1 MTLRIVYACMMV
13 MFAAALAVYLLG
25 IIGWETAAIGA
36 GVVFILA
43 NVMAIIGATGGTLI
57 KLWRG

>member
-1 MTLRIVYACMMV
+1 MMV